1 MNTRIMQNEEEILG
15 LTKSKEEIELE
26 KKEKAEKLDADIAS
40 YKKNIDQLQQ
50 EFTKMLGETLAKIK
64 AKIELANKQWEE
76 ENDTKMIRGFEE
88 TVKNTALGQ

>member
-1 MNTRIMQNEEEILG
+1 
-15 LTKSKEEIELE
+15 
-26 KKEKAEKLDADIAS
+26 
-40 YKKNIDQLQQ
+40 
-50 EFTKMLGETLAKIK
+50 MLGETLAKIK

>member
-40 YKKNIDQLQQ
+40 YRKSID
-50 EFTKMLGETLAKIK
+50 
-64 AKIELANKQWEE
+64 
-76 ENDTKMIRGFEE
+76 
-88 TVKNTALGQ
+88 